1 MLTSGVLYVR
11 HAKKT
16 TEFRHQLR
24 ICRTIEEIHA
34 EPFSSYLKKYN
45 SMKIVSLMKLFEE
58 VIAAYS

>member
-1 MLTSGVLYVR
+1 MQK
-11 HAKKT
+11 KKT

-34 EPFSSYLKKYN
+34 EPFSSYLKKYS